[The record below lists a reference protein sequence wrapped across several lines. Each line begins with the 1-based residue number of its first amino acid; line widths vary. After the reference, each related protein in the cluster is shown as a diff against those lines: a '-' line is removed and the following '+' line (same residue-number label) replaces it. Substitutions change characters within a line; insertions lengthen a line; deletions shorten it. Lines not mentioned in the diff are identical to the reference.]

1 MCFFF
6 PGFLLQMQND
16 CLWTKSWLFG
26 NARWPRDLENVVVGG
41 GLRISFIMKSHCPAC
56 EMSQNPLWCCRI
68 QMFLCCIFCQ
78 NAWHWFIWD
87 ASLISIP
94 SVVTHWCDALTVLIF
109 LQFLDT
115 ASLKL
120 CLSSGESWLF
130 LNLSC
135 HVYTTNFLRAV
146 LHKPHWGLWEFLLL
160 LAMFH

>member
-1 MCFFF
+1 MFFF
-6 PGFLLQMQND
+6 SPGYLLQMQND
-16 CLWTKSWLFG
+16 SLWTKSSLFG
-26 NARWPRDLENVVVGG
+26 NARWPRDLENVVDGG
-41 GLRISFIMKSHCPAC
+41 GLRIWFVMKSHCPAC
-56 EMSQNPLWCCRI
+56 EMLQNPLWCCRI

-94 SVVTHWCDALTVLIF
+94 SVVTHWSDALTMLIF

-130 LNLSC
+130 KSVVTCIHNRFFKSC
-135 HVYTTNFLRAV
+135 TA
-146 LHKPHWGLWEFLLL
+146 
-160 LAMFH
+160 